1 MKVYA
6 KYSKTNFY
14 SNVIGRIFQAEEF
27 LSRIFESACMRI
39 TFFFYT
45 FFFARSFSRCIHF
58 KLVFECPAYCS
69 FTRGIYSFNASLLYF
84 ILYNYIISS
93 ILKMGQL
100 LQHIWGIWA
109 KPLSKEKEGS
119 FGLVSLK
126 VFLLTRIVSY
136 PHRNNC
142 GNILIYYDCNR
153 VKSVVLKA

>member
-1 MKVYA
+1 MHIY
-6 KYSKTNFY
+6 
-14 SNVIGRIFQAEEF
+14 IFNEVKRLGKEVS
-27 LSRIFESACMRI
+27 LDILNLHMRI
-39 TFFFYT
+39 QKFSQHFFHQTLDWIFV
-45 FFFARSFSRCIHF
+45 I
-58 KLVFECPAYCS
+58 ECSAYCS